1 MGGIEVE
8 LEGKSG
14 RGRRSKSRDF
24 GERGENGGGTIRR
37 IEAAKR
43 MALSDY
49 DSWVAGARP
58 EVKPANFF
66 LKKKLQKMFSYS

>member
-1 MGGIEVE
+1 MICGRDRGRIGGEIWTGKEIEI
-8 LEGKSG
+8 EGFWG
-14 RGRRSKSRDF
+14 RG
-24 GERGENGGGTIRR
+24 GNGGGTIRR

-58 EVKPANFF
+58 EVNRPIFF
-66 LKKKLQKMFSYS
+66 